1 MVLTRCLVPCLGV
14 VLMLSCALPARAQG
28 PTTISE
34 SKRQR
39 VLELVEAMNQQTSM
53 EKVVDAVVQEMDR
66 IMDASFEELV
76 NSSDAFTPEEKDRM
90 LGERRVVS
98 ELVAAKFRER
108 FLREVDFPK
117 LQQELFLTLYDKYFT
132 EDEIVAIVA
141 FYRTPAGQKTLRVL
155 PELTAEAMRRSQELL
170 GPQLVRIGDE
180 VVREALEELRK
191 RQQSGGTKRAA

>member
-1 MVLTRCLVPCLGV
+1 MVLTRHLVPCIGIL
-14 VLMLSCALPARAQG
+14 LMLFCVLPTQAQG
-28 PTTISE
+28 PTAISE

-39 VLELVEAMNQQTSM
+39 ILELVEVMNQQTSM
-53 EKVVDAVVQEMDR
+53 EQVVDAVVQEMDR
-66 IMDASFEELV
+66 IMDASFEDLV
-76 NSSDAFTPEEKDRM
+76 NSSDAFTPEEKERM

-117 LQQELFLTLYDKYFT
+117 LQQQLFLTLYDKYFT
-132 EDEIVAIVA
+132 EEEIVAIAA

-155 PELTAEAMRRSQELL
+155 PELTAEAMRQSQELL

-180 VVREALEELRK
+180 VVREALEELRR